1 MKQLEDQLILKAHV
15 LVHPIRFRIV
25 ELLRENP
32 MHINSISKA
41 LGEERRLVSYHLQI
55 LETYGF
61 LSSKY
66 EISEQEKSKGKAIRK
81 FWITDKVDEVLA
93 ELREK
98 L

>member
-1 MKQLEDQLILKAHV
+1 MKQLEEQLIKEAHV
-15 LVHPIRFRIV
+15 LVHPMRFRIV

-32 MHINSISKA
+32 LYINSISKA

-55 LETYGF
+55 LEGDGF
-61 LSSKY
+61 LSSEY
-66 EISEQEKSKGKAIRK
+66 EISEQEKSKGKAIRR
-81 FWITDKVDEVLA
+81 FWVTDKVDKVLA

>member
-1 MKQLEDQLILKAHV
+1 MNQLEDQLVMDAHV
-15 LVHPIRFRIV
+15 LVHPMRFRIV
-25 ELLRENP
+25 ELLREKT

-66 EISEQEKSKGKAIRK
+66 EISEQDKSKGKAIRK
-81 FWITDKVDEVLA
+81 FWVTDRVDAVLA

>member
-1 MKQLEDQLILKAHV
+1 MKQLEGQLIMDAHV

>member
-1 MKQLEDQLILKAHV
+1 MKQLEEQLILEAHV

-55 LETYGF
+55 LEASGF

-66 EISEQEKSKGKAIRK
+66 ELSAQEKSKGKAIRR
-81 FWITDKVDEVLA
+81 FWVTDKVDEVLG

>member
-1 MKQLEDQLILKAHV
+1 MKQLEEQLVMEAHV
-15 LVHPIRFRIV
+15 LVHPIRFRLV
-25 ELLRENP
+25 ELLREKP

-55 LETYGF
+55 LEANGF
-61 LSSKY
+61 LNSKY
-66 EISEQEKSKGKAIRK
+66 ELSEQEKTKGKAIRK
-81 FWITDKVDEVLA
+81 FWVTDKVDEVLV

>member
-1 MKQLEDQLILKAHV
+1 MKQLEEHLIMEAHV

-55 LETYGF
+55 LETYGY